1 MDKEIVKQLE
11 RMIEVV
17 VRSIPKERQA
27 HDAFLTTAQE
37 ARSEMVRVLFS
48 RLAEQEEQHE
58 AKLRAAL
65 EILQQELNEARG
77 KTMSVGE
84 ESLAIHE
91 EDLSEEEKCR
101 DVEKVLE
108 IVMRMIPKEHAA
120 AELYSST
127 AAFSSRDLTRKLFEM
142 LAAQE
147 QEHEN
152 KLRAILDLMKQE
164 MNRIKC
170 RPQKH

>member
-1 MDKEIVKQLE
+1 MDKEVVKQLE

-37 ARSEMVRVLFS
+37 ARSEMIQVLFS

-65 EILQQELNEARG
+65 EILQQELNDARG
-77 KTMSVGE
+77 KVVAMGD
-84 ESLAIHE
+84 ESMALHA
-91 EDLSEEEKCR
+91 EDLPDELKCR
-101 DVEKVLE
+101 DVEKVME
-108 IVMRMIPKEHAA
+108 VVMRMIPKERAA

-127 AAFSSRDLTRKLFEM
+127 ASSAKRELTKKLFEM

-152 KLRAILDLMKQE
+152 KLIAILDLMKQE

-170 RPQKH
+170 RR

>member
-1 MDKEIVKQLE
+1 MDKEVVKQLE

-37 ARSEMVRVLFS
+37 ARSEMIQVLFS

-65 EILQQELNEARG
+65 EILQQELNDARG
-77 KTMSVGE
+77 KPVAMGE
-84 ESLAIHE
+84 GSLAIHS
-91 EDLSEEEKCR
+91 EDMPEEEKCR
-101 DVEKVLE
+101 DVEKVME
-108 IVMRMIPKEHAA
+108 VVMRMIPKERAA

-127 AAFSSRDLTRKLFEM
+127 ASSASRELTKKLFEM

-152 KLRAILDLMKQE
+152 KLIAILDLLKQE

-170 RPQKH
+170 RR